1 MLKSKWPGRTVQAGL
16 GVTRRREIRVR
27 GIPIQLAEVHH
38 LGIRLK
44 TMVSNTRMLRM
55 FRNRKVLT
63 KGITDMMMAIR
74 LWREPDIRDMTMH
87 WETG

>member
-1 MLKSKWPGRTVQAGL
+1 MQAGL
-16 GVTRRREIRVR
+16 GVTRLREIRVR
-27 GIPIQLAEVHH
+27 GISIQLAEVNH

-44 TMVSNTRMLRM
+44 TVVSNTRMLRM

-63 KGITDMMMAIR
+63 RGTTAMMTAIR

-87 WETG
+87 